1 MNLYIFYVIDR
12 RIAGQ
17 PQTAKRDKPGVT
29 EKNLDQFN
37 FVALISHF
45 THRKHS
51 SVLMVDLSFIKDEF
65 KPVKLSLP

>member
-1 MNLYIFYVIDR
+1 MNLYTFIDR

-17 PQTAKRDKPGVT
+17 PQTAKHDKPGVT
-29 EKNLDQFN
+29 EKNLDQFS

-51 SVLMVDLSFIKDEF
+51 SVFMVDLSCIKDEF